1 MAIPPLISAALANMA
16 LKSASKS
23 SCTQNVHSGV
33 LDTFRLIFASLATK
47 LGDTPMLRVSPRNRT
62 VSLSFVIPA
71 ITVESQHL
79 VPSNFL
85 FSASPSLFVVHQAV
99 THRSQY

>member
-1 MAIPPLISAALANMA
+1 MALSPLISAALANMA

-47 LGDTPMLRVSPRNRT
+47 LGDTPMRAV
-62 VSLSFVIPA
+62 VA
-71 ITVESQHL
+71 
-79 VPSNFL
+79 PSNFL